1 MGFDYGRGRIG
12 IALAHRTTQYASPL
26 QTLEVGRGID
36 WDSIGQLIETWQPDL
51 LVVGLPL
58 NEDGSEHEVTA
69 EAKRFAR
76 RLEGRFNLPY
86 RLVDERLS
94 SHEASARLTGA
105 HSPSRRGRRRTR
117 LTLDSAAACLI
128 LETWLSLE
136 ATDR

>member
-12 IALAHRTTQYASPL
+12 IALASRVTQYASPL
-26 QTLEVGRGID
+26 HTLDVRQGID
-36 WDSIGQLIETWQPDL
+36 WDAIGQLIATWQPDL

-76 RLEGRFNLPY
+76 RLEGRFNRPY

-94 SHEASARLTGA
+94 SHEAAARLTGMYSA
-105 HSPSRRGRRRTR
+105 GRRGRRRTGV
-117 LTLDSAAACLI
+117 TLDSVAACLI

-136 ATDR
+136 AANR